1 LRVLL
6 PHRLVLAFRGS
17 VLLKAAREATVADVD
32 QALEATT
39 DWIERFVE
47 GNRAQLDG
55 LSRWY
60 TAACLALG
68 AEIVLWLVGAPGIL
82 E

>member
-1 LRVLL
+1 
-6 PHRLVLAFRGS
+6 LVLAFRGS
-17 VLLKAAREATVADVD
+17 VLVTTAREAAVQEVD
-32 QALEATT
+32 EALEAATG
-39 DWIERFVE
+39 WIERFVDRNHAE
-47 GNRAQLDG
+47 IDG

-68 AEIVLWLVGAPGIL
+68 GEIVLWLLGAPCIV

>member
-1 LRVLL
+1 VLL

-17 VLLKAAREATVADVD
+17 VLVKAAREATVAVAD
-32 QALEATT
+32 EAMEAAT
-39 DWIERFVE
+39 DWIEHFVE
-47 GNRAQLDG
+47 DNRTPLND

-68 AEIVLWLVGAPGIL
+68 AEIVLWVLGAPGAL